1 MKQNFK
7 LTKDQQTLVEKKPIH
22 RSLGHCQQHPC
33 KSRHLW
39 SGVWRS
45 VSGRVPVA
53 LQGRFY
59 LQCRTGAVFN
69 LRQKGCEKWTPLL
82 LPKNL

>member
-7 LTKDQQTLVEKKPIH
+7 LTKDQQTLVEKNLSIVHWVIVNNIH
-22 RSLGHCQQHPC
+22 VNPGIC
-33 KSRHLW
+33 
-39 SGVWRS
+39 GVRRS
-45 VSGRVPVA
+45 VSGRMPVA